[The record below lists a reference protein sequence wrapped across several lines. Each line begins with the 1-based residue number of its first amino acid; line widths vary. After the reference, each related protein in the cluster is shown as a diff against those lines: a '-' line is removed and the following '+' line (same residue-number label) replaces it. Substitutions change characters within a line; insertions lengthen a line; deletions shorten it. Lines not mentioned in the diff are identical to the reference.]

1 MITLEEIVM
10 LSFAEEIYLL
20 ALDEDSGKVMP
31 DARDPVLGTILIGAV
46 LTELTFLKK
55 ISTDEDHLYI
65 LDTSLTKSPILND
78 VLEILKE
85 SHKKSARID
94 QVLLA
99 LMSHAKRI
107 EKLVLDELLR
117 KGILAKVDKKILWI
131 FPDRRYPLINNK
143 EIVNVELRIRKLV
156 LGDDKPAPKD
166 AALVSLLHASN
177 LFSKILFM
185 DELSSCEKRII
196 QLSKMCDIG
205 DKIDELIYKI
215 RDFSD
220 PTPSC
225 LSEEDTME

>member
-1 MITLEEIVM
+1 M

-46 LTELTFLKK
+46 LTELTFFKK

-65 LDTSLTKSPILND
+65 LNTSLTKSPILND

-99 LMSHAKRI
+99 LMSHTKRI

-117 KGILAKVDKKILWI
+117 KGILAEVDKKILWI

-156 LGDDKPAPKD
+156 LGDDKPDPKD

-177 LFSKILFM
+177 LFSKILFL